1 MSGLTK
7 REVGIMSRKPLDH
20 FGQLQRAVIEV
31 VWELGEATV
40 RQVWRRLCRKKE
52 LAYTTVLTAMQR
64 LERDG
69 WLTHRVDGR
78 KHIYLPTKTRQ
89 QAGAGSVRKFV
100 QRMFDGNA
108 LLLFRQLVE
117 EGELSDKELRELQKL
132 INQKRK
138 ERVK

>member
-1 MSGLTK
+1 MSK
-7 REVGIMSRKPLDH
+7 KSLDH
-20 FGQLQRAVIEV
+20 FGQLQRAVIEAI
-31 VWELGEATV
+31 WELGEATV
-40 RQVWRRLCRKKE
+40 RQVWKRLCRKKE

-69 WLTHRVDGR
+69 WLKRRVDGR
-78 KHIYLPTKTRQ
+78 KHVYLPTKTRQ

-100 QRMFDGNA
+100 QRMFDGNT

-117 EGELSDKELRELQKL
+117 EGELSDKELQELQKL

>member
-7 REVGIMSRKPLDH
+7 REIGTMSKKPLDH
-20 FGQLQRAVIEV
+20 FGQLQRAVIEI

-40 RQVWRRLCRKKE
+40 RQVWKRLCRKKE

-69 WLTHRVDGR
+69 WLRHRVDGR
-78 KHIYLPTKTRQ
+78 KHIYLPTKTRE

-117 EGELSDKELRELQKL
+117 EGGLSDKELRELQKL

>member
-1 MSGLTK
+1 MSK
-7 REVGIMSRKPLDH
+7 KPLDH
-20 FGQLQRAVIEV
+20 FGQLQRAVIEA

-40 RQVWRRLCRKKE
+40 RQVWKRLCRKKE

-64 LERDG
+64 LEKDG
-69 WLTHRVDGR
+69 WLKHRIDGR
-78 KHIYLPTKTRQ
+78 KHVYLPTKTRA

-100 QRMFDGNA
+100 QRVFDGNA

-117 EGELSDKELRELQKL
+117 EGELSDKELKELQQM

-138 ERVK
+138 ETAK

>member
-1 MSGLTK
+1 MG
-7 REVGIMSRKPLDH
+7 RKSLDH
-20 FGQLQRAVIEV
+20 FGQLQRAVIEI
-31 VWELGEATV
+31 VWELGEASV
-40 RQVWRRLCRKKE
+40 RQVWKRLCRRKE

-69 WLTHRVDGR
+69 WLRRRVDGK
-78 KHIYLPTKTRQ
+78 KHVYLPTKTRA

-117 EGELSDKELRELQKL
+117 EGELSDKELWELQKL

-138 ERVK
+138 EREK

>member
-1 MSGLTK
+1 
-7 REVGIMSRKPLDH
+7 MSRKSLDH

-40 RQVWRRLCRKKE
+40 RQVWERLCRRKD

-64 LERDG
+64 LEKNG
-69 WLTHRVDGR
+69 WLRHRVDGK
-78 KHIYLPTKTRQ
+78 KHVYLPTKTRE
-89 QAGAGSVRKFV
+89 QAGAGSVRRFV

-117 EGELSDKELRELQKL
+117 EGGLSDKELQELQKL

-138 ERVK
+138 EREK